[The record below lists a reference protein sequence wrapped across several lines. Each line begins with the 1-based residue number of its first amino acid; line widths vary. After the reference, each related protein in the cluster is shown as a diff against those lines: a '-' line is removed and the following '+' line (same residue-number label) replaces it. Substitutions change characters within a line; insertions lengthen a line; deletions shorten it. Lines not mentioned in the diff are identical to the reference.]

1 MPLAPPS
8 SYGERGSPSLEEY
21 AAEDG
26 KTRLAA
32 LKQSVG
38 FAVRRQKTP
47 ELRSE
52 APLDALPSLVVAL
65 GYDRFFDCLVNGII
79 HGDHRR
85 RSHDICCGTRNEHVA
100 WLGHAYYEGH
110 WRDCLY
116 HGGGRLISTNRGEFG
131 RSHNGFQHGYGKMI
145 HDVTPVPAISAK
157 AIGPKVAITANVY

>member
-1 MPLAPPS
+1 MH
-8 SYGERGSPSLEEY
+8 
-21 AAEDG
+21 
-26 KTRLAA
+26 
-32 LKQSVG
+32 QG

-65 GYDRFFDCLVNGII
+65 GYDRFFDCL
-79 HGDHRR
+79 
-85 RSHDICCGTRNEHVA
+85 HVA

-145 HDVTPVPAISAK
+145 HDVTPIPAISAK